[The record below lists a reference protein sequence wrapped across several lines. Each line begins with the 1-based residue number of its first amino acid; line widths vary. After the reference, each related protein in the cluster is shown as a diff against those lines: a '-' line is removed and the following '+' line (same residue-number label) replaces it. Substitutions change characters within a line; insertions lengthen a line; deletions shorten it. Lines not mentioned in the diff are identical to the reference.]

1 MKART
6 DNIPRWGWINFIAMS
21 LCLVMCP
28 VAAQGPDPA
37 AMAGQYAANAKQN
50 AALMLQYVW
59 QMRVEVTL
67 KGEPKPAQL
76 YQMRFDTDGKPQ
88 KTLLSAPQ
96 EESSGRGLRGR
107 IKAKKI
113 EDFQEWAA
121 KLAELVKGYM
131 APSPGTMMD
140 FYAKATLSPSP
151 DGTVQVSA
159 GGFINPGDR
168 AVYWLD
174 KQTKVPRRFVFETTL
189 EGDPVKATAEFGQVP
204 GGPQYVARLTIDVP
218 EKKVSA
224 KIENF
229 GYQRQ

>member
-1 MKART
+1 MKSTTTFFLRAMRT
-6 DNIPRWGWINFIAMS
+6 N
-21 LCLVMCP
+21 LVAAILGASIGL
-28 VAAQGPDPA
+28 VAAQSPDPA

-50 AALMLQYVW
+50 ATVMRQYSW

-76 YQMRFDTDGKPQ
+76 YQMRFDADGKPQ

-96 EESSGRGLRGR
+96 EEPKGRGLRGR
-107 IKAKKI
+107 IKANKI
-113 EDFQEWAA
+113 EDFKEWAA
-121 KLAELVKGYM
+121 KLAELVKNYM
-131 APSPGTMMD
+131 APSPGTMLD
-140 FYAKATLSPSP
+140 FYAKAALSPSP

-174 KQTKVPRRFVFETTL
+174 KETKVPRRFVFETKL
-189 EGDPVKATAEFGQVP
+189 EGDAVKATAEFGQVQ

-218 EKKVSA
+218 AKKVSA
-224 KIENF
+224 KIENYN
-229 GYQRQ
+229 YQRQ